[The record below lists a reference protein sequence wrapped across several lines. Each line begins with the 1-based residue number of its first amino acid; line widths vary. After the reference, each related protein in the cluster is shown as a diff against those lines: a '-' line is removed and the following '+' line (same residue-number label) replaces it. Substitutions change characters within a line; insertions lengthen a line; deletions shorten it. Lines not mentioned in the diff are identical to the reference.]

1 MLKCGQALIAVVTR
15 INVEHDQPIAG
26 DAEIG
31 VGHDVAEPVLDD
43 AGIERRA
50 VHAIFG

>member
-1 MLKCGQALIAVVTR
+1 MLKHSQALIAVVTR
-15 INVEHDQPIAG
+15 IDVEHDQAIAG

-31 VGHDVAEPVLDD
+31 VGHDVTEPVLDH
-43 AGIERRA
+43 AGVERRA